1 MKKRFLPILLALC
14 LLLPLGVGGLTAQA
28 TDMPTQGVL
37 DVSTDAPK
45 KASSPAPQGF
55 AAVQAQSTAD
65 EYRFVLTWGA
75 DPRDLDSHIT
85 GVNGAGQTFHVYYS
99 DMYGAGAWLD
109 HDDVDGY
116 GPETVTTVDSA
127 LWDYTY
133 YVDLFAG
140 EGTIQDSGAQIQV
153 YKGSQLIQTI
163 KASDAVS
170 DGRTGKYWTV
180 FTLKDGFLNIINS
193 ISDKVDIY
201 DPSQGYSYDDAWFS
215 ASSSQ
220 YNSDLALFAAELSN
234 VAYAGENAMRA
245 QLNPLGF
252 DEITYC
258 HYGETNTKD
267 NPKDIV
273 AFTLARKQVGTQWIV
288 AIVVRGTIG
297 AEWYSNFKV
306 AHDNG
311 SNGFVLGDYHYGFN
325 SAKQDLMQRLHTFL
339 GTNFNYGNASFFI
352 TGHSRGAAVAN
363 LVAADLTGNWSSRG
377 AQKSKVFAYTF
388 ATPNVSKASGVMDFN
403 KYSNIFNIV
412 NSEDMVPVLPLKK
425 WGFYKYGK
433 TLLLNRGDK
442 PTSTAGAY
450 FRADT
455 GKTYLPFNDGGAATI
470 QFAFDLEKIAPTVSD
485 YYTKLESVNVAP
497 GPRLTPYGFMMKVAA
512 RQAGDDNSTDF
523 IVGRLTLTTF
533 APTARFFAW
542 YTGGVQIPN
551 DWWLI
556 GGVGHGEDNIADAHK
571 METYIA
577 WLKVYGSAA
586 QNNCA
591 SDNNFQGR
599 IVEVHCPVDFEV
611 YDSGN
616 QLVGRVVNN
625 EVDYSCLRG
634 IAISID
640 GDQKNLVLPDNQNYT
655 FKMSGTGNGTMDFV
669 VHDFNRG
676 TFETSNT
683 KSFINVPITPNKK
696 LTSTVSGSISTP
708 NVRLFVTD
716 DQGNI
721 ISEVNANGPDGAKE
735 YFKLWGKTTRWE
747 KTFLNWI
754 LLIVCF
760 GWIWMAF

>member
-1 MKKRFLPILLALC
+1 MKKRILAILLTLA
-14 LLLPLGVGGLTAQA
+14 LLLPVGVGGLTAQA
-28 TDMPTQGVL
+28 ANGPNP
-37 DVSTDAPK
+37 PK
-45 KASSPAPQGF
+45 SASALQPLE
-55 AAVQAQSTAD
+55 AAQLQSAASAD
-65 EYRFVLTWGA
+65 EYSFVLTWGA

-85 GVNGAGQTFHVYYS
+85 GVNDAGQTFHVYYS
-99 DMYGAGAWLD
+99 SKNGAGAFLD
-109 HDDVDGY
+109 YDDVDGY
-116 GPETVTTVDSA
+116 GPETVTTKNNA

-133 YVDLFAG
+133 YVDLYAG
-140 EGTIQDSGAQIQV
+140 EGTIQDSGAQIKI
-153 YKGSQLIQTI
+153 YKGTQLIQTI
-163 KASDAVS
+163 KAADAVS

-180 FTLKDGFLNIINS
+180 FTLKDGYFQIINS
-193 ISDKVDIY
+193 ISDKIDVY
-201 DPSQGYSYDDAWFS
+201 DPSQNYSYDDAWFS

-252 DEITYC
+252 EEITYC

-377 AQKSKVFAYTF
+377 AQKSKIFAYTF
-388 ATPNVSKASGVMDFN
+388 ATPNVSKASGVMDSSR
-403 KYSNIFNIV
+403 YSNIFNIV
-412 NSEDMVPVLPLKK
+412 NSEDMVPVLPLKQ

-455 GKTYLPFNDGGAATI
+455 GDTYLPFNDGGAAVI
-470 QFAFDLEKIAPTVSD
+470 QFAFDLKKIAPSVSD
-485 YYTKLESVNVAP
+485 YYTKLESVNIAP
-497 GPRLTPYGFMMKVAA
+497 GSKLTPYGFMMKIAA
-512 RQAGDDNSTDF
+512 LQAGDDPDTEF
-523 IVGRLTLTTF
+523 IKKRLALTTF
-533 APTARFFAW
+533 APTSRFFAW
-542 YTGGVQIPN
+542 YTGKVSV
-551 DWWLI
+551 
-556 GGVGHGEDNIADAHK
+556 GGNQGKDNIAYAHK

-577 WLKVYGSAA
+577 WLKVYGAAA

-591 SDNNFQGR
+591 SDNDFEGR

-625 EVDYSCLRG
+625 EVDYNSLRG
-634 IAISID
+634 IAISVD
-640 GDQKNLVLPDNQNYT
+640 EDQKNLVLPDNQNYT
-655 FKMSGTGNGTMDFV
+655 FKMTGTGNGTMDFA

-683 KSFINVPITPNKK
+683 KSFKNVPITPNKK
-696 LTSTVSGSISTP
+696 LTSTVSGNISTP
-708 NVRLFVTD
+708 DVRLFVTD
-716 DQGNI
+716 DEGNV
-721 ISEVNANGPDGAKE
+721 ISEVTANSSDSGKE

-747 KTFLNWI
+747 KTFWNWI

-760 GWIWMAF
+760 GWIWMAIF